1 MRGSIVLLI
10 ISGVLLSASG
20 AFSQKAPLRV
30 GDDILLDVELVPVDF
45 TVSDAEGKA
54 VVELFQYD
62 FEILDNGQPQRIRR
76 FSRVKTPYNA
86 VVLLDCSQSTRT
98 RANLL
103 ISTIAR
109 FADHLRPE
117 DKMVIAAFGTEVQTI
132 IDWNSTQKSFN
143 IPDSPVCYGTNFY
156 QTLEWSVTKLQQVN
170 GRKGVVFFTD
180 GRESDVERKEVSVNG
195 LKVRR
200 IVPPGEDREFQR
212 VLKLARSSGA
222 RFYFVAVDTDRNPGT
237 EYGGPIPDLEQV
249 RARME
254 LLAKETGGRIIFP
267 NVPGD
272 AADFFPLIRRDLG
285 VGYTLDF
292 EPTKSKNS
300 SPHKI
305 EIRVRGED
313 KDKYTIHQSRESY
326 IAN

>member
-1 MRGSIVLLI
+1 L
-10 ISGVLLSASG
+10 
-20 AFSQKAPLRV
+20 SQKTPAKAPS
-30 GDDILLDVELVPVDF
+30 DILLDVSLVPVDF

-62 FEILDNGQPQRIRR
+62 FEILDNGEPVRIQH
-76 FSRVKTPYNA
+76 FSRVKTPYSS
-86 VVLLDCSQSTRT
+86 VVLLDCSESTRP

-117 DKMVIAAFGTEVQTI
+117 DKIVIAAFGTEIETV
-132 IDWNSTQKSFN
+132 IDWNVEQKPFS
-143 IPDSPVCYGTNFY
+143 IPASPKCHGTNFY
-156 QTLEWSVTKLQQVN
+156 DTLEWSVLKLQEVS
-170 GRKGVVFFTD
+170 GRKGVIFFTD
-180 GRESDVERKEVSVNG
+180 GRESDVARKEVSVNG

-200 IVPPGEDREFQR
+200 IVPPGEDRDFQR
-212 VLKLARSSGA
+212 VLKIVRTSGA
-222 RFYFVAVDTDRNPGT
+222 RFYFVAVDTDRNPGP
-237 EYGGPIPDLEQV
+237 EFGGAVPDLQQV

-272 AADFFPLIRRDLG
+272 AAEFFPQIRQDLG
-285 VGYTLDF
+285 IGYTLDF

-300 SPHKI
+300 TPHKI

-313 KDKYTIHQSRESY
+313 KYTVHQSRESY
-326 IAN
+326 IIH